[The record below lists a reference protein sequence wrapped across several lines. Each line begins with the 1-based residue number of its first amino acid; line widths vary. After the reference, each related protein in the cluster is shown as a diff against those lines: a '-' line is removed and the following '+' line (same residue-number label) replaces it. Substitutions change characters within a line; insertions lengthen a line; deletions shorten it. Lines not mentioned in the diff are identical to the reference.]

1 MRAEEASSCR
11 CAVVGG
17 GCSRQWPCLV
27 LLASVSAAPAQSPE
41 RLWQE
46 KADAAPPADIAR
58 LNDFL
63 HNLAERL
70 KPFLVQVRVSRAV
83 ESPAEGEGG
92 TPEERRASGSGF
104 LIRQDGYLVTNA
116 HVVTEAERIQ
126 VKLSDGRRFEGRLVG
141 QDDRVDL
148 ALVKIEATGLPV
160 ADLGDSNRLRVG
172 ELVLA
177 LGHPFGL
184 EQTVSFGIVS
194 RKGAPLDVAAPGF
207 DFIQT
212 DAAINPGNSGGPLVS
227 MAGEV
232 IGVNSMA
239 ARNGSIGFAIPIN
252 LVKGLLPQL
261 AEKGKVEWGW
271 LGVSIAEVADEDVAR
286 YRLKEPRGVLVR
298 QVVAGQPADKGG
310 VKANDVI
317 LGVDGARVN
326 EPRDLQRI
334 ISSTPVGKSVKL
346 SMMREGQETEVSV
359 VVGLY
364 EAGPTRPRR
373 QPVPDRQPVPRSAER
388 SPARPLAGGGRMIS
402 RRVFVGTLGLAALAA
417 PVRAEAQRA
426 ARQSRI
432 AFLGAESPSTSQQFL
447 AAFREGLRA
456 RGYVEGR
463 DVVVEAF
470 WAEGRGDRFPDL
482 VAEILRQ
489 KPDVL
494 VVMSTPAGLAAKKAT
509 ATVPIVFVAADPSGT
524 GLVPSLSRP
533 GGNVT
538 GVSLSL
544 GVEFTGKWLELLR
557 EAVPRGVARWPS
569 SGIPTIRRM
578 SST

>member
-1 MRAEEASSCR
+1 MQVRSR
-11 CAVVGG
+11 RWRVLTAVAVF
-17 GCSRQWPCLV
+17 V
-27 LLASVSAAPAQSPE
+27 LLASVSVAPAQSPE

-46 KADAAPPADIAR
+46 KADAAPPADIQR

-70 KPFLVQVRVSRAV
+70 KPFLVQVRVNRAV

-92 TPEERRASGSGF
+92 TPEGRRASGSGF

-116 HVVTEAERIQ
+116 HVVSDAERIQ

-141 QDDRVDL
+141 LDERVDL

-172 ELVLA
+172 EFVLA

-271 LGVSIAEVADEDVAR
+271 LGVSIAEVADEDVMR
-286 YRLKEPRGVLVR
+286 YRLKEPGGVLVR

-346 SMMREGQETEVSV
+346 SMMREGQATEVSV
-359 VVGLY
+359 IVGLY
-364 EAGPTRPRR
+364 EAGPAGPARPRR
-373 QPVPDRQPVPRSAER
+373 QPV
-388 SPARPLAGGGRMIS
+388 
-402 RRVFVGTLGLAALAA
+402 A
-417 PVRAEAQRA
+417 P
-426 ARQSRI
+426 
-432 AFLGAESPSTSQQFL
+432 P
-447 AAFREGLRA
+447 
-456 RGYVEGR
+456 
-463 DVVVEAF
+463 
-470 WAEGRGDRFPDL
+470 
-482 VAEILRQ
+482 Q
-489 KPDVL
+489 K
-494 VVMSTPAGLAAKKAT
+494 
-509 ATVPIVFVAADPSGT
+509 
-524 GLVPSLSRP
+524 
-533 GGNVT
+533 
-538 GVSLSL
+538 
-544 GVEFTGKWLELLR
+544 
-557 EAVPRGVARWPS
+557 
-569 SGIPTIRRM
+569 
-578 SST
+578 

>member
-1 MRAEEASSCR
+1 MQVRSR
-11 CAVVGG
+11 RWRVLTAVAVF
-17 GCSRQWPCLV
+17 V
-27 LLASVSAAPAQSPE
+27 LLASVSVAPAQSPE

-46 KADAAPPADIAR
+46 KADAAPPADIQR

-70 KPFLVQVRVSRAV
+70 KPFLVQVRVNRAL

-92 TPEERRASGSGF
+92 APEGRRASGSGF
-104 LIRQDGYLVTNA
+104 LIRQDGFLVTNA
-116 HVVTEAERIQ
+116 HVVSDAERIQ

-141 QDDRVDL
+141 LDERVDL

-261 AEKGKVEWGW
+261 ADKGKVEWGW

-286 YRLKEPRGVLVR
+286 YRLKEPGGVLVR

-346 SMMREGQETEVSV
+346 SMMREGQATEVSV
-359 VVGLY
+359 IVGLY
-364 EAGPTRPRR
+364 EAGPAGPARPRR
-373 QPVPDRQPVPRSAER
+373 QPV
-388 SPARPLAGGGRMIS
+388 
-402 RRVFVGTLGLAALAA
+402 A
-417 PVRAEAQRA
+417 PPQR
-426 ARQSRI
+426 
-432 AFLGAESPSTSQQFL
+432 
-447 AAFREGLRA
+447 
-456 RGYVEGR
+456 
-463 DVVVEAF
+463 
-470 WAEGRGDRFPDL
+470 
-482 VAEILRQ
+482 
-489 KPDVL
+489 
-494 VVMSTPAGLAAKKAT
+494 
-509 ATVPIVFVAADPSGT
+509 
-524 GLVPSLSRP
+524 
-533 GGNVT
+533 
-538 GVSLSL
+538 
-544 GVEFTGKWLELLR
+544 
-557 EAVPRGVARWPS
+557 
-569 SGIPTIRRM
+569 
-578 SST
+578 

>member
-1 MRAEEASSCR
+1 MQVRSR
-11 CAVVGG
+11 RWRVLTAVAVF
-17 GCSRQWPCLV
+17 V
-27 LLASVSAAPAQSPE
+27 LLASVSVAPAQSPE

-46 KADAAPPADIAR
+46 KADAAPPADIQR

-70 KPFLVQVRVSRAV
+70 KPFLVQVRVNRAV

-92 TPEERRASGSGF
+92 TPEGRRASGSGF

-116 HVVTEAERIQ
+116 HVVSDAERIQ

-141 QDDRVDL
+141 LDDRVDL

-194 RKGAPLDVAAPGF
+194 RKGAPLEVAAAAF
-207 DFIQT
+207 EFIQT

-286 YRLKEPRGVLVR
+286 YRLKEPGGVLVR

-346 SMMREGQETEVSV
+346 SMIREGQATEVSV
-359 VVGLY
+359 IVGLY
-364 EAGPTRPRR
+364 EAGPAGPARPRR
-373 QPVPDRQPVPRSAER
+373 QPVPVPT
-388 SPARPLAGGGRMIS
+388 P
-402 RRVFVGTLGLAALAA
+402 
-417 PVRAEAQRA
+417 
-426 ARQSRI
+426 
-432 AFLGAESPSTSQQFL
+432 
-447 AAFREGLRA
+447 
-456 RGYVEGR
+456 
-463 DVVVEAF
+463 
-470 WAEGRGDRFPDL
+470 
-482 VAEILRQ
+482 Q
-489 KPDVL
+489 K
-494 VVMSTPAGLAAKKAT
+494 
-509 ATVPIVFVAADPSGT
+509 
-524 GLVPSLSRP
+524 
-533 GGNVT
+533 
-538 GVSLSL
+538 
-544 GVEFTGKWLELLR
+544 
-557 EAVPRGVARWPS
+557 
-569 SGIPTIRRM
+569 
-578 SST
+578 